1 MKDIFKRT
9 LKALAS
15 VKIAVVIILCLG
27 GIIAWGTL
35 VEAHFDDSVAAQKLV
50 YHSIWMYTTMSAL
63 AICLI
68 AVMIDRWPWK
78 VRHMGFIFAHIGIII
93 LMIGS
98 IVTSVWGIDGSMAF
112 GIGESARNVAMS
124 ETDFIVYTSMDGEKW
139 TKVFEHEVDFFL
151 HRPSVEKPY
160 DIPLPVG
167 SLKVLE
173 YIPYALR
180 DEKTVEATGSDII
193 NTGAAVRFQ
202 LQNERA
208 NLTEWLLQPAPGRDV
223 SKDLGPAQV
232 ILAAA
237 NSEPPASD
245 RNTLVLRPKAGTDV
259 LDYEIHTART
269 KQVKRGKVSPGET
282 VQTGWMGLVLR
293 VLKYIPHAKE
303 QVTFQAT
310 GRATPVTTGAI
321 KINYNGT
328 ERWLGL
334 NTNLKLFSDEAVY
347 VVVFGNRRLDLGFPL
362 KLKSFKVGRYQ
373 GTMRAASYESVVDVP
388 GIGDHVISMN
398 EPLKFNGYTFYQSS
412 FNEDERGNPTA
423 SILSVNWDPG
433 RWIKYLGCL
442 LIVFGII
449 HLFYFKRKMAQA
461 QRRLEAVNAT

>member
-15 VKIAVVIILCLG
+15 VKLAVVIILCLG

-35 VEAHFDDSVAAQKLV
+35 VEAHFQDSVAAQKIV
-50 YHSIWMYTTMSAL
+50 YHSVWMYTTMSAL
-63 AICLI
+63 ATCLI

-78 VRHMGFIFAHIGIII
+78 VRHMGFIFAHIGILV
-93 LMIGS
+93 LMAGS
-98 IVTSVWGIDGSMAF
+98 IVTSVWGIDGSMAL
-112 GIGESARNVAMS
+112 GIGEKANHVAMS
-124 ETDFIVYTSMDGEKW
+124 QTDFVVYTSMDGEKW
-139 TKVFEHEVDFFL
+139 TKVFDHEVDFFL
-151 HRPSVEKPY
+151 RRPSEKSPY
-160 DIPLPVG
+160 EVPLPAG
-167 SLKVLE
+167 NLKVTEFL
-173 YIPYALR
+173 PYALR
-180 DEKTVEATGSDII
+180 DEKIVEATGSDII

-223 SKDLGPAQV
+223 EKDLGPAQV
-232 ILAAA
+232 ILA
-237 NSEPPASD
+237 SEGSNPPTNN
-245 RNTLVLRPKAGTDV
+245 RNTLIIRAKAGTDV

-269 KQVKRGKVSPGET
+269 SQIKRGKVSAGET
-282 VQTGWMGLVLR
+282 VETGWMGLVLR

-303 QVTFQAT
+303 QVTYQAV
-310 GRATPVTTGAI
+310 GQATPVTTGAI

-328 ERWLGL
+328 ERWMGL
-334 NTNLKLFSDEAVY
+334 NSNLKLFSDEAVY
-347 VVVFGNRRLDLGFPL
+347 VVTFGNRRLDLGFSL
-362 KLKSFKVGRYQ
+362 QLKSFKVGRYQ

-388 GIGDHVISMN
+388 GIGNHEISMN
-398 EPLKFNGYTFYQSS
+398 EPLKFKGYTFYQSS
-412 FNEDERGNPTA
+412 FNEDERNNPTA

-449 HLFYFKRKMAQA
+449 HLFYFKRKMARA
-461 QRRLEAVNAT
+461 NLR